1 MPTQNVR
8 YEKRKTTITDVAR
21 AFLEARMKAS
31 DAFFFE
37 GAPTIGAEVD
47 TSVIGFGPYE
57 VLRDQNGVVEET
69 IHGKTSRLD
78 RPFFQALDEKLAA
91 LRCDPEPEC
100 RFLNGGAF
108 GCIGY
113 DAISDIESKLKE
125 SGYFKELA
133 AAHRQHTHEPRAE
146 ILIAKKLIFI
156 DHKNQTAHFIDG
168 APTERSI
175 GVEEMEA
182 ILRTAEQKSTK
193 SASSQ
198 TNGDASLDSDQLKPA
213 LGFEAFKARVEKIK
227 DHVRAGDIFQAV
239 LAERF
244 EYPLKADPI
253 DVFLHLRRINPAPY
267 SFYFSFQDRE
277 FFGASP
283 EALIRIEGRT
293 IVSHPIAGTRRRG
306 RTAEEDRKLARS
318 LLRSRKEAA
327 EHLMLVDLAR
337 NDLGRVATPGSVRV
351 RAFRSLRYLSNVM
364 HLVSEVEA
372 ELKEGVS
379 ALEALKACFPAGTLS
394 GAPKIRAMEILAGLE
409 PVPRGLYG
417 GAVVAFDSVGQ
428 LDSCIAIRSLET
440 RERTA
445 VLRAG
450 AGIVA
455 DSRPEHEYA
464 EVSHK
469 LRAIREAIAMA
480 ERELE
485 HGAAHRQL

>member
-1 MPTQNVR
+1 MPSQNVR
-8 YEKRKTTITDVAR
+8 YEKRKTTVSDIVHV
-21 AFLEARMKAS
+21 FLEARKLFPH
-31 DAFFFE
+31 AFFFE
-37 GAPTIGAEVD
+37 GAPTIGANVD

-57 VLRDQNGVVEET
+57 ILRDKNGVVEEI
-69 IHGKTSRLD
+69 IHGKTSHLKK
-78 RPFFQALDEKLAA
+78 PFFQALEEKLAA
-91 LRCDPEPEC
+91 LQRRSETEC
-100 RFLNGGAF
+100 RFLHGGAF

-113 DAISDIESKLKE
+113 DTISDIESKLRE
-125 SGYFKELA
+125 SGYFRELTSA
-133 AAHRQHTHEPRAE
+133 DRSFTDEPRAE
-146 ILIAKKLIFI
+146 ILITKKLIYV
-156 DHKNQTAHFIDG
+156 DHKTRTAHLID
-168 APTERSI
+168 ADPSEESI
-175 GVEEMEA
+175 GLEEMKE
-182 ILRTAEQKSTK
+182 ILQSAEKKSSWNGHPRKNNVTALE
-193 SASSQ
+193 
-198 TNGDASLDSDQLKPA
+198 NHQLKPA
-213 LGFEAFKARVEKIK
+213 LGFEAFKAGVEKIK
-227 DHVRAGDIFQAV
+227 DHVREGDIFQAV

-244 EYPLKADPI
+244 EYPLKTDPFH
-253 DVFLHLRRINPAPY
+253 VFLHLRRINPAPY
-267 SFYFSFQDRE
+267 SFYFNFQDRQ

-283 EALIRIEGRT
+283 EALIRIEGRR

-306 RTAEEDRKLARS
+306 RTADEDQKLARS

-394 GAPKIRAMEILAGLE
+394 GAPKIRAMEILASLE

-445 VLRAG
+445 ILRAG

-455 DSRPEHEYA
+455 DSRPEYEYA

-469 LRAIREAIAMA
+469 LRAIREAIAAA
-480 ERELE
+480 ETEFE
-485 HGAAHRQL
+485 S